1 MHADFYETEKA
12 LSEYL
17 LFHYGKPDEVL
28 PWEFGPSNALNYPMR
43 CITECIDSENIP
55 NNARALDLGCAVGRS
70 TFELSRYCKQSIG
83 IDLSDSFIATAR
95 ELQQHGQIDYSFII
109 EGEVEQVAIAK
120 VPTEIDRSRVS
131 FEQGDAMFLRNN
143 LGKFNI
149 VLMANLIDR
158 LPCPKKCLD
167 QLADLICSEGQLIIA
182 SPCTWMEDYT
192 PKEEWLGG
200 SIIGDQS
207 SQTLDRLKEIL
218 CPSFELH
225 GKWDIPFLI
234 REHARKYQWSVAM
247 ATRWIRR

>member
-1 MHADFYETEKA
+1 MTLRILSWQKILLSIIFSNFLLGDADTT
-12 LSEYL
+12 
-17 LFHYGKPDEVL
+17 D
-28 PWEFGPSNALNYPMR
+28 
-43 CITECIDSENIP
+43 
-55 NNARALDLGCAVGRS
+55 
-70 TFELSRYCKQSIG
+70 
-83 IDLSDSFIATAR
+83 IDLDALWESTVW
-95 ELQQHGQIDYSFII
+95 EEIDEIVEV
-109 EGEVEQVAIAK
+109 EGEVEQVAIAR
-120 VPTEIDRSRVS
+120 VPTEIDRYRVS
-131 FEQGDAMFLRNN
+131 FEQGDAMFLRND

-167 QLADLICSEGQLIIA
+167 QLADLIYSEGQLIIA

>member
-1 MHADFYETEKA
+1 MTLRILSWQKILLSILFSNFLLGDADTT
-12 LSEYL
+12 
-17 LFHYGKPDEVL
+17 D
-28 PWEFGPSNALNYPMR
+28 
-43 CITECIDSENIP
+43 
-55 NNARALDLGCAVGRS
+55 
-70 TFELSRYCKQSIG
+70 
-83 IDLSDSFIATAR
+83 IDLDALWESTVW
-95 ELQQHGQIDYSFII
+95 EEIDEIVEV
-109 EGEVEQVAIAK
+109 EGEVEQVAIAR
-120 VPTEIDRSRVS
+120 VPTEIDRYRVS
-131 FEQGDAMFLRNN
+131 FEQGDAMFLRND

-167 QLADLICSEGQLIIA
+167 QLADLIYSEGQLIIA